1 MEKEEQIR
9 VHFKCRALLPEFYIQ
24 TSEENMNIVLSQN
37 KVFETNPE
45 LNLLINNKR
54 KKQNVKPEKN
64 RLHQETLHH
73 ITMTQ
78 ES

>member
-37 KVFETNPE
+37 MVFETNPE

-54 KKQNVKPEKN
+54 KKQNVKTDKN
-64 RLHQETLHH
+64 KLH
-73 ITMTQ
+73 
-78 ES
+78 

>member
-24 TSEENMNIVLSQN
+24 TSEENMSIFSIQN
-37 KVFETNPE
+37 RVFETNPE

-54 KKQNVKPEKN
+54 KKQNVKTEKN
-64 RLHQETLHH
+64 ILHQETLHH
-73 ITMTQ
+73 ITMTH